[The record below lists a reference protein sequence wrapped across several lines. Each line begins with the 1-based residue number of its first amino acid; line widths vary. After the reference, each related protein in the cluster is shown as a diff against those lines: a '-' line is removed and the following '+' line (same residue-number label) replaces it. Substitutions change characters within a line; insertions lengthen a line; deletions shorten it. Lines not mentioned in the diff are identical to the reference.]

1 MKFLESSGIVLST
14 YEDSPTNALERDL
27 IKFTY
32 KEPKFA
38 YIIPVIILSIF
49 TLVVGIIGKNTDP
62 SIGKWLIYA
71 AASGL
76 VGNALPGYI
85 MTFTG
90 NLGEAG
96 MQYSLLQAARIVYG
110 GQN

>member
-1 MKFLESSGIVLST
+1 MKFLESSGIILST

-32 KEPKFA
+32 KEPHFA
-38 YIIPVIILSIF
+38 YIIPGIILPIF
-49 TLVVGIIGKNTDP
+49 TLVVGIIGRNTNAL
-62 SIGKWLIYA
+62 IRKWLMYA
-71 AASGL
+71 AVSGI
-76 VGNALPGYI
+76 VGNALPGPI

-110 GQN
+110 